1 MLSEGGSSAPTF
13 YGRCHGSG
21 ADRGGLNLPSR
32 LSTPIGKFRSEERR
46 GDMSLEAAASGF
58 SRDDM
63 IIAVRMNTEGGDPEI
78 LAILH
83 PAFDRVIEFAFF
95 NNRFGLSDAA
105 QRECQVVEQLLLELL
120 ENEPE

>member
-1 MLSEGGSSAPTF
+1 MRALISAMCLVVFLMTTNAAKSSEKEMAEICDAIH
-13 YGRCHGSG
+13 Y
-21 ADRGGLNLPSR
+21 
-32 LSTPIGKFRSEERR
+32 I

-83 PAFDRVIEFAFF
+83 PAFDRVIEFAFL

>member
-1 MLSEGGSSAPTF
+1 MRALISAMCLVVFLMTTNAARSSEKEMAEICDAIH
-13 YGRCHGSG
+13 Y
-21 ADRGGLNLPSR
+21 
-32 LSTPIGKFRSEERR
+32 I

-83 PAFDRVIEFAFF
+83 PAFDRIIEYAFF

-105 QRECQVVEQLLLELL
+105 QRECQLVEQLLLDLV